1 MSEGSRVL
9 QEILL
14 TPHPRPWVP
23 PTSSEKGQPLLQARP
38 AQDSHNVERSLLFW
52 SGALCS
58 GFSLKFPQGV
68 SLISLSPAHGQ
79 LMTSMGLDF
88 TNLDMS

>member
-14 TPHPRPWVP
+14 TPHPRPWGGE
-23 PTSSEKGQPLLQARP
+23 SEKGQPLLQARP
-38 AQDSHNVERSLLFW
+38 AQDSHNVERSLLSW
-52 SGALCS
+52 SGALWS